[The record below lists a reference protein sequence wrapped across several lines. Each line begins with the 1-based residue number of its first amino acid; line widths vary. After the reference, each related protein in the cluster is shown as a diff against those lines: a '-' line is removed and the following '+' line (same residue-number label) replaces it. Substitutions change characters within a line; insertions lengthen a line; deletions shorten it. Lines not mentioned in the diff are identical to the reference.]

1 MDVSKKILCVLLF
14 SMIALALAFSG
25 CLGENGGM
33 NKDVLS
39 SDDFKINAGWNLEFI
54 AHYHTDPNMNPL
66 IPSDSIHDE
75 FALNV
80 ESYHDGL
87 VYYKVYDKL
96 KGSELH
102 QFHDNNIYDLDNQA
116 VMSIN
121 KGNINNLYTVN
132 LDSIE
137 DQKEIEVYFSLD
149 ENFDITD
156 DGAINLSTFLP
167 QRKIDFEV
175 EPATIK
181 FVISKSNLSSSDTR
195 KIIIKN
201 TGDAVLRIGVYPPYD
216 PFDLPYR
223 PQYVS
228 GEGFGEM
235 LSPGESRYYEI
246 VSLINAKETPV
257 GVYQTNLVVGT
268 LFDYNPD
275 QWESKSSDTH
285 FKKRF
290 MLETTVSE

>member
-25 CLGENGGM
+25 CLGESGGM
-33 NKDVLS
+33 NKDILS
-39 SDDFKINAGWNLEFI
+39 SDDFKINTGWNLEFI
-54 AHYHTDPNMNPL
+54 AHYHTDPNMNSL

-80 ESYHDGL
+80 ESNYDGL

-102 QFHDNNIYDLDNQA
+102 QFHDNKVYDLDDQA

-121 KGNINNLYTVN
+121 KGDVSNLYTVN

-149 ENFDITD
+149 EKFDIID
-156 DGAINLSTFLP
+156 DGVVNLSTFLP

-175 EPATIK
+175 EPATVK
-181 FVISKSNLSSSDTR
+181 FVISKSNLSSSDTQ
-195 KIIIKN
+195 KITIKN
-201 TGDAVLRIGVYPPYD
+201 TGDAILRIGVYPPYD
-216 PFDLPYR
+216 SFDLPYR

-228 GEGFGEM
+228 GGGFGEM
-235 LSPGESRYYEI
+235 LSPGEIRPYEI
-246 VSLINAKETPV
+246 MSLIDAKNTPV
-257 GVYQTNLVVGT
+257 GVYERHFIVGT
-268 LFDYNPD
+268 LFDYNPNK
-275 QWESKSSDTH
+275 WESVSSDTH
-285 FKKRF
+285 IKKRF
-290 MLETTVSE
+290 MLETTVTE